1 MSDFHQNG
9 IVTVLHRLG
18 PANLDRIEADLV
30 RHAVLNPIAL
40 VLPALYA
47 EIERPAL
54 RTFSKHSR
62 PFHTSTKSS
71 SPSIGRP
78 LWSSALPRNT
88 SAACPSESGSSGTT
102 GRAFRTF

>member
-54 RTFSKHSR
+54 KDILETLSAVPYLNEIVVSLD
-62 PFHTSTKSS
+62 
-71 SPSIGRP
+71 GRP